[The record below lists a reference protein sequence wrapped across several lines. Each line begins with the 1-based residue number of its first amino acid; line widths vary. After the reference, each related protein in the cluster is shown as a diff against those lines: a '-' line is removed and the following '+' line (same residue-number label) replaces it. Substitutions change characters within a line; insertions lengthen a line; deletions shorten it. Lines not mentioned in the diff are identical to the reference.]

1 MWMITAP
8 TTIPL
13 ASPTSAVKTTTNGC
27 GHMKV
32 IFALCLAAGMSAGC
46 SKGEP
51 TNDELLSR
59 AEAAFAAGQWDK
71 AEMDYRKALSRAPED
86 QAALR
91 RLGIIYVDQGQVV
104 QAYPLLKKLVDLQ
117 PDDPE
122 AQLKLATIYLSA
134 RDFRQARDAASQVLE
149 KQADNAQALLMLA
162 DASQTADE
170 IEDARKRIQSVR
182 EKDQDRAS
190 YHLAL
195 AALDLRQNEQPRAES
210 ELKTAV
216 DLDPKSSEAH
226 AALGVIYW
234 SRNDLKEADQA
245 FKTAVELSP
254 PRSPVRLRYADFL
267 LKTGA
272 NAEAKKILQETNQ
285 KLPDYLPPRVLLM
298 KMACAERQ
306 GDDCVARVKNVLSQ
320 DSINYD
326 ALYQDGVLNLSKGD
340 AIGAIRDFE
349 YLSNAYRQN
358 ALVRYQLALAYLLQS
373 NSKDLNEETR
383 RKAVDDAETR
393 LNEAVSLQPRF
404 GQAAMVLAEL
414 KMRKG
419 NPAAAVELLE
429 PLTKEQPQVAQA
441 QYLLATAYLAQR
453 KSDQALA
460 VYQKMT
466 ELFPKDPRPS
476 FLMGSVLLGQGKPAD
491 ARKAFEKSNEI
502 SPDYLPAVEKLV
514 DLDLADKQYAAAMDR
529 VQKVIDKDPKLASPW
544 GLRAKI
550 YLAQRDFAH
559 AEPDLLKAI
568 ELDPKLE
575 PAYQLLAQL
584 YVASNRQEEAI
595 AKLSAF
601 VENNKGA
608 SAAPALMQLGMINEQ
623 LKHFDAARD
632 AYEKLLTVAPNTP
645 LALNNLAVLY
655 SEHFGQLDKAY
666 ELAKKAKEAANEPH
680 IADTLGWIMY
690 KQGDYSG
697 ALQLLQESAGK
708 LPNVPEIQFHLGM
721 TYYMLGEE
729 GRARVALQNAV
740 DASADFPAKDE
751 ARRRLSMLAIP
762 AGTANA
768 TVRTQLENY
777 LRESPKDP
785 VALTRLAEVQQQE
798 GAVDQAVKTYE
809 QALADNPSYAPAM
822 RQLALLYGQLS
833 TDSPKAYELVT
844 KAHEAFPDDALI
856 TKTLGILS
864 YRRAFYPQSV
874 QLLKEAAAKRKDDP
888 ELLYYLGE
896 VHRQLKEYAECKAQL
911 QRALTLNLSPGL
923 AEDARRALADC
934 SDSVPG

>member
-1 MWMITAP
+1 
-8 TTIPL
+8 
-13 ASPTSAVKTTTNGC
+13 
-27 GHMKV
+27 
-32 IFALCLAAGMSAGC
+32 
-46 SKGEP
+46 
-51 TNDELLSR
+51 
-59 AEAAFAAGQWDK
+59 
-71 AEMDYRKALSRAPED
+71 
-86 QAALR
+86 
-91 RLGIIYVDQGQVV
+91 
-104 QAYPLLKKLVDLQ
+104 
-117 PDDPE
+117 
-122 AQLKLATIYLSA
+122 
-134 RDFRQARDAASQVLE
+134 
-149 KQADNAQALLMLA
+149 
-162 DASQTADE
+162 
-170 IEDARKRIQSVR
+170 
-182 EKDQDRAS
+182 
-190 YHLAL
+190 
-195 AALDLRQNEQPRAES
+195 
-210 ELKTAV
+210 
-216 DLDPKSSEAH
+216 
-226 AALGVIYW
+226 
-234 SRNDLKEADQA
+234 
-245 FKTAVELSP
+245 
-254 PRSPVRLRYADFL
+254 
-267 LKTGA
+267 
-272 NAEAKKILQETNQ
+272 
-285 KLPDYLPPRVLLM
+285 M

-306 GDDCVARVKNVLSQ
+306 DDDCVARVKNVLSQ

-358 ALVRYQLALAYLLQS
+358 ALVRYQLALAYLLHS

-383 RKAVDDAETR
+383 RKAVDAAETR
-393 LNEAVSLQPRF
+393 LNEAVGLQPRF
-404 GQAAMVLAEL
+404 GQAAMLLAEL
-414 KMRKG
+414 KIRKG

-429 PLTKEQPQVAQA
+429 PLTKEQPQVEQA
-441 QYLLATAYLAQR
+441 QYLLATAYLAQQ

-476 FLMGSVLLGQGKPAD
+476 FLMGSVLLGQGKQAD
-491 ARKAFEKSNEI
+491 ARKAFEKSNEV
-502 SPDYLPAVEKLV
+502 SPDYLPPVEKLV

-529 VQKVIDKDPKLASPW
+529 VQKVIDKDPKLAQPW
-544 GLRAKI
+544 ALRAKI
-550 YLAQRDFAH
+550 YLVQRDFAH

-575 PAYQLLAQL
+575 PAYQLLAEL
-584 YVASNRQEEAI
+584 YLASNRQEEAI

-608 SAAPALMQLGMINEQ
+608 SAAPALLQLATIQEQ

-632 AYEKLLTVAPNTP
+632 AYEKLLTVAPNMP
-645 LALNNLAVLY
+645 FALNNLAVLY

-666 ELAKKAKEAANEPH
+666 DLAKRAKEAANEPH
-680 IADTLGWIMY
+680 IADTLGWILF
-690 KQGDYSG
+690 KRGDYNG

-708 LPNVPEIQFHLGM
+708 LPNLPEIQFHLGM

-729 GRARVALQNAV
+729 EPARVALQNAV

-768 TVRTQLENY
+768 TVRTELENY

-785 VALTRLAEVQQQE
+785 VALTRLAEVQQRE

-809 QALADNPSYAPAM
+809 KALADNPSYAPAM

-844 KAHEAFPDDALI
+844 KAHEAFPEDALI

-896 VHRQLKEYAECKAQL
+896 VHRQLKEYTECKTEL

-923 AEDARRALADC
+923 ADDARRALADC